1 MTEITAR
8 LSTVL
13 AGRLLLVVVAVALSA
28 CEGAESE
35 DAKRLRLSC
44 DEGNT
49 AACNDLGG
57 LYESGEGVPQDFA
70 RAATLFK
77 QACIHRP
84 RSVAT
89 QRAGETLDDDVRR
102 IGQVIER
109 RPDTCPHCG
118 GAVEVMPELTLAE
131 LLKIIGTLAE
141 VVFSEP
147 AVDEPLQVRV
157 LAHPS
162 HISSEPS

>member
-1 MTEITAR
+1 MSSLDSKPPKIAQPH
-8 LSTVL
+8 S
-13 AGRLLLVVVAVALSA
+13 GAL
-28 CEGAESE
+28 
-35 DAKRLRLSC
+35 
-44 DEGNT
+44 
-49 AACNDLGG
+49 
-57 LYESGEGVPQDFA
+57 YSGGVPGN
-70 RAATLFK
+70 RGGG
-77 QACIHRP
+77 RP

-89 QRAGETLDDDVRR
+89 QRAGETLHDVVRR

-147 AVDEPLQVRV
+147 GVDEPPQVSV
-157 LAHPS
+157 LVHPS

>member
-1 MTEITAR
+1 MRERPPKVRQRHGGA
-8 LSTVL
+8 LY
-13 AGRLLLVVVAVALSA
+13 AG
-28 CEGAESE
+28 
-35 DAKRLRLSC
+35 
-44 DEGNT
+44 
-49 AACNDLGG
+49 
-57 LYESGEGVPQDFA
+57 GVPGN
-70 RAATLFK
+70 RGGG
-77 QACIHRP
+77 RP

-89 QRAGETLDDDVRR
+89 QRAGEALDDVVRR

-131 LLKIIGTLAE
+131 HLRILTTLAE

-147 AVDEPLQVRV
+147 VVDEPLQVSV
-157 LAHPS
+157 LVHPS

>member
-1 MTEITAR
+1 MRER
-8 LSTVL
+8 PPKVRQPN
-13 AGRLLLVVVAVALSA
+13 GGALYT
-28 CEGAESE
+28 G
-35 DAKRLRLSC
+35 
-44 DEGNT
+44 
-49 AACNDLGG
+49 
-57 LYESGEGVPQDFA
+57 GVPGN
-70 RAATLFK
+70 RGGG
-77 QACIHRP
+77 RP

-89 QRAGETLDDDVRR
+89 QRAGETLDDVVRR
-102 IGQVIER
+102 MGQVIER

-131 LLKIIGTLAE
+131 LLKIIATLAE

-162 HISSEPS
+162 HISSESA

>member
-1 MTEITAR
+1 MSSFDSKPPKIAQPH
-8 LSTVL
+8 
-13 AGRLLLVVVAVALSA
+13 GGAL
-28 CEGAESE
+28 
-35 DAKRLRLSC
+35 
-44 DEGNT
+44 
-49 AACNDLGG
+49 
-57 LYESGEGVPQDFA
+57 YSGGVPGN
-70 RAATLFK
+70 RGGG
-77 QACIHRP
+77 RP

-89 QRAGETLDDDVRR
+89 QRAGETLGDVVRR
-102 IGQVIER
+102 MGQVIER

-147 AVDEPLQVRV
+147 AVDEPLQVSV
-157 LAHPS
+157 LVHPS